1 MSVDADLVRL
11 LKRLKLGQL
20 VPTLPERLTLA
31 RAQQLDYAQFLTL
44 LLADEVQRRE
54 QQALERHLL
63 QAGFEERITLDDF
76 DWTAPIQLDRRQL
89 QHVFTLQF
97 LERKEH
103 VLVVGPV
110 GVGKTFVVQA
120 LGAATVRAGKS
131 VLFMRADE
139 LLRELG
145 QARADYT
152 FEKVF
157 RRYLTPD
164 LLILDDFGLRRLN
177 AQQSTDLYELI
188 IARHRRSSF
197 AITSNRSVDEWLT
210 LFDDPLLGNSALDR
224 LANAAHQLVIEG
236 PSYRAKLSPKHRPTE
251 EQP

>member
-1 MSVDADLVRL
+1 MRSSGASNKPWSATCSRPVSRSASPWTTSI
-11 LKRLKLGQL
+11 GQ
-20 VPTLPERLTLA
+20 
-31 RAQQLDYAQFLTL
+31 
-44 LLADEVQRRE
+44 
-54 QQALERHLL
+54 H
-63 QAGFEERITLDDF
+63 
-76 DWTAPIQLDRRQL
+76 PIQLDRRQL

-110 GVGKTFVVQA
+110 GVAKTFVVQA
-120 LGAATVRAGKS
+120 LGTAAVRAGKS
-131 VLFMRADE
+131 VLFLRADE

-152 FEKVF
+152 FEQVF

-188 IARHRRSSF
+188 IARHRHSSF
-197 AITSNRSVDEWLT
+197 
-210 LFDDPLLGNSALDR
+210 
-224 LANAAHQLVIEG
+224 
-236 PSYRAKLSPKHRPTE
+236 
-251 EQP
+251 

>member
-76 DWTAPIQLDRRQL
+76 DWSAPSKLDRRQL

-120 LGAATVRAGKS
+120 LGAASVRAGKS

-145 QARADYT
+145 QARADHT
-152 FEKVF
+152 FEKAF
-157 RRYLTPD
+157 RRYLTPE

-188 IARHRRSSF
+188 IEIGR
-197 AITSNRSVDEWLT
+197 
-210 LFDDPLLGNSALDR
+210 
-224 LANAAHQLVIEG
+224 AHV
-236 PSYRAKLSPKHRPTE
+236 
-251 EQP
+251 

>member
-1 MSVDADLVRL
+1 MQSAGL
-11 LKRLKLGQL
+11 L
-20 VPTLPERLTLA
+20 
-31 RAQQLDYAQFLTL
+31 
-44 LLADEVQRRE
+44 
-54 QQALERHLL
+54 
-63 QAGFEERITLDDF
+63 
-76 DWTAPIQLDRRQL
+76 
-89 QHVFTLQF
+89 
-97 LERKEH
+97 
-103 VLVVGPV
+103 V

-197 AITSNRSVDEWLT
+197 AITSNRGVDEWLT
-210 LFDDPLLGNSALDR
+210 LFDEPNPGEYPGAR
-224 LANAAHQLVIEG
+224 TT
-236 PSYRAKLSPKHRPTE
+236 R
-251 EQP
+251 

>member
-1 MSVDADLVRL
+1 
-11 LKRLKLGQL
+11 
-20 VPTLPERLTLA
+20 
-31 RAQQLDYAQFLTL
+31 
-44 LLADEVQRRE
+44 
-54 QQALERHLL
+54 
-63 QAGFEERITLDDF
+63 
-76 DWTAPIQLDRRQL
+76 
-89 QHVFTLQF
+89 VFTLQF
-97 LERKEH
+97 LERREH
-103 VLVVGPV
+103 VLIVGPV
-110 GVGKTFVVQA
+110 GVGNVRGSS

-131 VLFMRADE
+131 VLFIRADE
-139 LLRELG
+139 LLRELS

-157 RRYLTPD
+157 RRYLTPE

-188 IARHRRSSF
+188 IARHRHSSF
-197 AITSNRSVDEWLT
+197 AITSNRGVDEWLT

-251 EQP
+251 PIGRRRRRSLRWRANAHP